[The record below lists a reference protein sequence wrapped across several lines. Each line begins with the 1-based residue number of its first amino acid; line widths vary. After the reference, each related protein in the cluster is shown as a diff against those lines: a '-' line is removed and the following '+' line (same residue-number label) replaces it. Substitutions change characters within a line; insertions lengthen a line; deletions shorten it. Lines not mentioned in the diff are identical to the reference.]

1 MTVAVKVSAAPVAAG
16 FDDDVT
22 VVEEEAADESTTWT
36 IDCVPPAKL
45 GSPEYNTLMEW
56 EPALNPFVLSA
67 AEPDAKVTVPS
78 RVEPSR
84 NSIVPVGFPAPATT
98 ATEAENVTAW
108 LNPDGLADDIT
119 ATLVVAGLIVSVPA
133 ANAIA

>member
-1 MTVAVKVSAAPVAAG
+1 VVAWVARRR
-16 FDDDVT
+16 
-22 VVEEEAADESTTWT
+22 
-36 IDCVPPAKL
+36 L
-45 GSPEYNTLMEW
+45 GSPESLRRTW
-56 EPALNPFVLSA
+56 SGPALQPLGPSA
-67 AEPDAKVTVPS
+67 AGPDASVPFRS